1 MCYFLY
7 TYNYFSTYFQN
18 IFVFLFLCNVRV
30 SCSLSVYLIVKGK
43 STLFLNTTFLH
54 CPYFSAILLVLASS
68 SLLKYFQKLE
78 NKYFFQDLTK
88 ILKLVNHDVSLQ
100 ISEIEFL
107 VLIEMKRNHLIE
119 ITSLPIFYPYCKTG
133 FIS

>member
-7 TYNYFSTYFQN
+7 THNYFSTCFQN
-18 IFVFLFLCNVRV
+18 MFVFLFLCNVRV
-30 SCSLSVYLIVKGK
+30 SCTLSAFLVVKQK
-43 STLFLNTTFLH
+43 STLFLNTFLH

-68 SLLKYFQKLE
+68 SLLKYFQKLK
-78 NKYFFQDLTK
+78 NKCFFQGLAK

-100 ISEIEFL
+100 ISAIEFL

-119 ITSLPIFYPYCKTG
+119 TTSLPIFYPYCKTG